1 METKEE
7 TGRKTAPEI
16 VPKNKKKRQFGHIVT
31 ISPVMIWMI
40 VLVLVPLLIVAG
52 MGFMTRGTYGE
63 VEYKFTL
70 DNYKMLAQPI
80 YLKILLDSLGIAFL
94 TTFFCLIL
102 GYPFAYFVA
111 NVSSKYKVILFMLI
125 MIPFWTNSL
134 VRTYAWIVILR
145 TTGVLNSYLMQMGI
159 IHAPLQLL
167 YTNGAVILGLT
178 YALFPFMVLSLYSSI
193 EALDKTYLE
202 AASDLGASPV
212 QTFLRVTLP
221 LTMPGISAGIILVFI
236 PTLGLFYVS
245 DLLGGSKT
253 MLIGNLI
260 QNQFLTARNWP
271 FGSAMSILLIAITVL
286 FIVVYFK
293 HSNGKELEVL

>member
-1 METKEE
+1 METAEKINK
-7 TGRKTAPEI
+7 KTAPNS
-16 VPKNKKKRQFGHIVT
+16 PQKNKRKRQFGHIIT

-40 VLVLVPLLIVAG
+40 VLVLIPLLIVAG
-52 MGFMTRGTYGE
+52 LGFMTRGTYGQ
-63 VEYKFTL
+63 VVYKFTL
-70 DNYKMLAQPI
+70 DNYKMLVKPI

-94 TTFFCLIL
+94 TTLFCLIL

-111 NVSSKYKVILFMLI
+111 NVSAKYKVILFMLI

-159 IHAPLQLL
+159 IHQPLQLL
-167 YTNGAVILGLT
+167 YTSGAVILGLT
-178 YALFPFMVLSLYSSI
+178 YTLFPFMVLSLYSSI

-293 HSNGKELEVL
+293 HSGGKDLEVL

>member
-1 METKEE
+1 MDISQESGK
-7 TGRKTAPEI
+7 KTM
-16 VPKNKKKRQFGHIVT
+16 VKTFPKNKKKRQFGHIVT
-31 ISPVMIWMI
+31 ISPVMLWMMI
-40 VLVLVPLLIVAG
+40 LVLAPLLIVAA
-52 MGFMTRGTYGE
+52 MGFMTRGIYGQ

-111 NVSSKYKVILFMLI
+111 NVSSKFKVIMFMLI

-145 TTGVLNSYLMQMGI
+145 TTGVLNSYLMQLGI
-159 IHAPLQLL
+159 IHQPLQLL
-167 YTNGAVILGLT
+167 YTSGAVILGLT
-178 YALFPFMVLSLYSSI
+178 YTLFPFMVLSLYSSI

-212 QTFLRVTLP
+212 QSFIRVTLP

-253 MLIGNLI
+253 MLVGNLI
-260 QNQFLTARNWP
+260 QNEFLTARNWP
-271 FGSAMSILLIAITVL
+271 FGSAMSILLIAITVI
-286 FIVVYFK
+286 FIVIYFK
-293 HSNGKELEVL
+293 HSNGDELEVL

>member
-1 METKEE
+1 MDTSK
-7 TGRKTAPEI
+7 GKY
-16 VPKNKKKRQFGHIVT
+16 KKKRQYGHIVT
-31 ISPVMIWMI
+31 ISPVMLWMI
-40 VLVLVPLLIVAG
+40 ILVAVPLLIVAG
-52 MGFMTRGTYGE
+52 MGFMTRGTYGQ

-111 NVSSKYKVILFMLI
+111 NVSAKYKVILFMLI

-145 TTGVLNSYLMQMGI
+145 TTGVLNSYLMQIGI
-159 IHAPLQLL
+159 IHQPLQLL

-236 PTLGLFYVS
+236 PTLGLFYIS

-260 QNQFLTARNWP
+260 QNEFLTARNWP
-271 FGSAMSILLIAITVL
+271 FGSAMSILLIAITVI
-286 FIVVYFK
+286 FIVIYFK
-293 HSNGKELEVL
+293 HSNGEEIEVL